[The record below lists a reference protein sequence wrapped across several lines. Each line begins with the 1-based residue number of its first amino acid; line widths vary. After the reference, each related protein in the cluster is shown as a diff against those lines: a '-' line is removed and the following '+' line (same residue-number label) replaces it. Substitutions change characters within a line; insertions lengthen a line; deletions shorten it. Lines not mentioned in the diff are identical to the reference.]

1 MILTVSLSILFGL
14 LLLGV
19 VLVILL
25 DDGDSGRKV
34 AWLLVITVLP
44 FVGLILY
51 ILIGINWRSHYIFN
65 FRHRRSDALI
75 KSQTTPQLEAF
86 LDTDTDLSSIREGYR
101 PFSRMLSRNYTRLTT
116 GNALEIMT
124 SGRRKLELLLED
136 LLTAKEYIH
145 MEYFHFG
152 NDEGSRAIREILMQ
166 KASQGVKVRFLYE
179 AIGNFPIPGRYYY
192 EMRKAG
198 VEVVRFHQPL
208 LHILNSIATINS
220 RNHRKIVVI
229 DGRIGYTGGMN
240 INNHYFFKWRDTH
253 LRLTG
258 DAVAMLQSIFMD
270 SWLTSGGSIDRLYPE
285 YFPQIHAP
293 SVGLFPT
300 GGRIF
305 KNKAVQVVADEPDAV
320 WPIIKMS
327 YEWVFANAK
336 EYIYLQTP
344 YFVPPHS
351 VLEAMK
357 MAALSG
363 VDVRLMV
370 PAKVDT
376 FLMGPANR
384 SFFGE
389 CLDAG
394 IRIYEREGEFN
405 HSKTFVADDYLS
417 QIGSANMDNRSF
429 DINYEV
435 NSYIFD
441 EEVALYNKGIF
452 LKELENCREVTLE
465 IWGKRR
471 WYNLLAEKIMRLFA
485 PVL

>member
-1 MILTVSLSILFGL
+1 
-14 LLLGV
+14 
-19 VLVILL
+19 
-25 DDGDSGRKV
+25 
-34 AWLLVITVLP
+34 
-44 FVGLILY
+44 
-51 ILIGINWRSHYIFN
+51 
-65 FRHRRSDALI
+65 
-75 KSQTTPQLEAF
+75 
-86 LDTDTDLSSIREGYR
+86 
-101 PFSRMLSRNYTRLTT
+101 
-116 GNALEIMT
+116 
-124 SGRRKLELLLED
+124 
-136 LLTAKEYIH
+136 
-145 MEYFHFG
+145 
-152 NDEGSRAIREILMQ
+152 MQ